1 MSQEAGGEGGQVVC
15 ERCLTRPATVHIS
28 RVVNGERTDRYLCE
42 ACAKEEGAF
51 PLAFNPQ
58 FTLQQL
64 LSGLMGQ
71 PQTPGQPRPALAPDR
86 QCPSCGYRYSEFVDS
101 GRLGCPDCYQA
112 FREELIPLI
121 RRLHGSTQH
130 RGKVPARAGRNLR
143 RQQDLERLREE
154 LRQAVAK
161 EQFERAAALRDRIRE
176 MEQQTGGEDAGA
188 AGGEAGA

>member
-1 MSQEAGGEGGQVVC
+1 MNGDTAGDGGQVVC

-51 PLAFNPQ
+51 PLPFNPQ

-71 PQTPGQPRPALAPDR
+71 PQAPGQPRPALTADR
-86 QCPSCGYRYSEFVDS
+86 QCPACGYRYSQFVDS
-101 GRLGCPDCYQA
+101 GRLGCPGCYDA

-130 RGKVPARAGRNLR
+130 RGKVPLRAGRQLR
-143 RQQDLERLREE
+143 RLQDLERLREE
-154 LRQAVAK
+154 LRQAVAR
-161 EQFERAAALRDRIRE
+161 EEFERAAALRDRIRE
-176 MEQQTGGEDAGA
+176 LEQGGGDSPGPA
-188 AGGEAGA
+188 GEAKA